1 MKITTSYISQL
12 VKEEMANLDG
22 DGVEQRMTDNLRAS
36 AIESL
41 VKVLRELEEKA
52 SVMGANAMDI
62 TTVIQDCIQRL
73 QENNQKENTQ

>member
-12 VKEEMANLDG
+12 VKEEMANMNG
-22 DGVEQRMTDNLRAS
+22 DGVEQQMLDNLRAS

-41 VKVLRELEEKA
+41 VGVLRELEEKA

-73 QENNQKENTQ
+73 QEEL

>member
-12 VKEEMANLDG
+12 VKEEMANLNG
-22 DGVEQRMTDNLRAS
+22 DGVEQQMLDNLRAS

-41 VKVLRELEEKA
+41 VKVLRELEEKS

-73 QENNQKENTQ
+73 QEEL